1 VIRAVFLL
9 AIVVMLIWA
18 ARSFMPMEDKTL
30 VGSGA
35 ALAFG
40 FVLLA
45 AVQSGTLAGGIRMP
59 RLTGYLVCGFIAG
72 PSMLNLVT
80 SSMLND
86 LKLVNGVAIGLIA
99 LSAGGE
105 LNFKKLRGRLGSI
118 GATGGSALAV
128 SMISL
133 TIAVL
138 ALSGFLP
145 FMQGMTITQRLVVA
159 ITMGVAF
166 SALSPTV
173 TLALISETGAAGP
186 ISEMAL
192 GIVVLADLVIIMAF
206 AAVKGLANATFT
218 AAAGSAGGGGIGELL
233 IHIFGSIA
241 VGLVLGLAF
250 LLYLKKVN
258 QRVALF
264 VFGVCFLC
272 AEAGTRLHLDPLLMC
287 LTAGLFLENLT
298 DIEGSKLVHEIEPA
312 AVPVFAVFFAVAG
325 AGLHWDVFKVV
336 APVALALAAIRG
348 GALFLGGRI
357 GMAFGRVPQE
367 QRPFLHFALYSQS
380 GVAIGLAILLKA
392 HFPGWGEGAGDCMLG
407 AVMVNEMIGPVL
419 FKSALTRSGEAGKRA
434 AVAAA
439 H

>member
-1 VIRAVFLL
+1 MIRAVFLL

-45 AVQSGTLAGGIRMP
+45 ALQAGTLAGGIRMP
-59 RLTGYLVCGFIAG
+59 RLTGYLVCGFVAG

-80 SSMLND
+80 GSMVND

-105 LNFKKLRGRLGSI
+105 LNFKKLRGRLASI
-118 GATGGSALAV
+118 AATGGFALLVAMV
-128 SMISL
+128 SITL
-133 TIAVL
+133 ATL
-138 ALSGFLP
+138 ALSSFLP
-145 FMQGMTITQRLVVA
+145 FMNGMTIVQRLVVA
-159 ITMGVAF
+159 ITIGVSF

-173 TLALISETGAAGP
+173 TLALISETGSAGP
-186 ISEMAL
+186 ISETSL
-192 GIVVLADLVIIMAF
+192 GIVVLADLLIVLSF
-206 AAVKGLANATFT
+206 AAVKGLANATFE
-218 AAAGSAGGGGIGELL
+218 AAGGGGLAELM

-241 VGLVLGLAF
+241 VGLVLGLVF

-312 AVPVFAVFFAVAG
+312 AMPVFAVFFAVAG

-336 APVALALAAIRG
+336 APIALALAAIRG

-357 GMAFGRVPQE
+357 GMAVGKVPQA

-380 GVAIGLAILLKA
+380 GVAIGLAILIKT
-392 HFPGWGEGAGDCMLG
+392 HFAGWGEGAGDCMLG

-419 FKSALTRSGEAGKRA
+419 FKSALTRSGEAGKKE